1 MDLFANLALGF
12 QTALSPANLGFVFI
26 GAVIGTLFG
35 AFPGLSAPTA
45 IALLLPLT
53 FALDPTS
60 AIIMLAGIYYG
71 SQYGNSISAVL
82 LGIPGDSAAV
92 VTAIEGHK
100 LTDQGRAGHALTI
113 AATSSFAAG
122 IIGVVIFAAAGP
134 PLAWFGL
141 RFGDPEYAA
150 VILLAFCMLPAFATE
165 GRVKMLV
172 ALALGLLF
180 ATVGLDYATARP
192 RFTFN
197 QTALLDGLPFV
208 AAIIGLFGVSDV
220 LYNAGIGGFAS
231 RISRSIRLRELFPPA
246 SIWPPLGLPMLRS
259 SALGFFIGV
268 LPGAGATIASFAA
281 YAMERA
287 VARDRSTFGRGRLEG
302 LVAGEAGNSGASIG
316 AMLPMIALGIPGSG
330 ATAVM
335 LGGFLIW
342 GLEPGP
348 TLFVREPAF
357 VWGLVASMLIGN
369 VMLLAMNVLLVPG
382 FAWALRM
389 PYAVLAP
396 LIVVFCAAGTYA
408 VNNSFADVW
417 IMFAFGVL
425 GYLLRLLDVPLA
437 PLVLGLVLGPS
448 FESHLRRTMQISDE
462 GLLIFTNRPL
472 SAAILAAALV
482 LILLPPLV
490 ARYRRRSSAEVAEEG
505 GTADG
510 RP

>member
-1 MDLFANLALGF
+1 MDLLANLALGF
-12 QTALSPANLGFVFI
+12 QTALSPANIGFVFI
-26 GAVIGTLFG
+26 GATIGTIFG

-60 AIIMLAGIYYG
+60 AVIMLAGIYYG

-100 LTDQGRAGHALTI
+100 MTEQGRGGHALTI
-113 AATSSFAAG
+113 AATSSFSAG
-122 IIGVVIFAAAGP
+122 IIGVVIFALAGP
-134 PLAWFGL
+134 PLAWFAL
-141 RFGDPEYAA
+141 RFGDAEYTA

-165 GRVKMLV
+165 GRIKMVV
-172 ALALGLLF
+172 ALMLGLML
-180 ATVGLDYATARP
+180 ATIGLDYATARP

-197 QTALLDGLPFV
+197 QTFLLDGVPFV
-208 AAIIGLFGVSDV
+208 AAIIGLFGIADV
-220 LYNAGIGGFAS
+220 LYNAGVAGIAS
-231 RISRSIRLRELFPPA
+231 RIKAKIRLRELLPPR
-246 SIWPPLGLPMLRS
+246 STWPPLVPPMLRTS
-259 SALGFFIGV
+259 VLGFFIGV

-287 VARDRSTFGRGRLEG
+287 IARDKTTFGQGRAQG

-348 TLFVREPAF
+348 TLFERDPVF
-357 VWGLVASMLIGN
+357 VWGLIASMLIGN
-369 VMLLAMNVLLVPG
+369 IMLLAMNILLVPA
-382 FAWALRM
+382 FTWILRV

-408 VNNSFADVW
+408 VNNSFSDVW
-417 IMFAFGVL
+417 IMFAFGAL
-425 GYLLRLLDVPLA
+425 GYLLRLMGVPLA

-448 FESHLRRTMQISDE
+448 FESHLRRALQISNE
-462 GLLIFTNRPL
+462 GLWVFVTRPL
-472 SAAILAAALV
+472 SASILAVALV
-482 LILLPPLV
+482 LLVAPLLV
-490 ARYRRRSSAEVAEEG
+490 ARYR
-505 GTADG
+505 G
-510 RP
+510 RQPGDEQRPVPR

>member
-1 MDLFANLALGF
+1 MDLLANLALGF
-12 QTALSPANLGFVFI
+12 QAALSPANIGFVFI
-26 GAVIGTLFG
+26 GAVVGTIFG

-60 AIIMLAGIYYG
+60 AVIMLAGIYYG

-100 LTDQGRAGHALTI
+100 MTEQGRGGHALTI
-113 AATSSFAAG
+113 AATSSFTAG
-122 IIGVVIFAAAGP
+122 IIGVMIFAAAGP

-141 RFGDPEYAA
+141 RFGDAEYAA

-165 GRVKMLV
+165 GRIKMVV
-172 ALALGLLF
+172 AVVLGLML
-180 ATVGLDYATARP
+180 ATIGLDYATARP

-197 QTALLDGLPFV
+197 QTFLLDGVPFV
-208 AAIIGLFGVSDV
+208 AAIIGLFGIGDV
-220 LYNAGIGGFAS
+220 LYNAGIGGIAS
-231 RISRSIRLRELFPPA
+231 RISTTIRLRELVPPA
-246 SIWPPLGLPMLRS
+246 RAWRPLGAPMLRS
-259 SALGFFIGV
+259 SVLGFFIGV

-287 VARDRSTFGRGRLEG
+287 IARDKTTFGQGRAEG

-348 TLFVREPAF
+348 TLFERDPVF
-357 VWGLVASMLIGN
+357 VWGLIASMLIGN
-369 VMLLAMNVLLVPG
+369 VMLLAMNVLLVPA
-382 FAWALRM
+382 FTWVLKV

-417 IMFAFGVL
+417 IMMAFGAL
-425 GYLLRLLDVPLA
+425 GYLLRLMNVPLA
-437 PLVLGLVLGPS
+437 PLVLGLVLGPA
-448 FESHLRRTMQISDE
+448 FESHLRRALQISDQ
-462 GLLIFTNRPL
+462 GLLTFVTRPL
-472 SAAILAAALV
+472 SASILALAAILVVAPLV
-482 LILLPPLV
+482 V
-490 ARYRRRSSAEVAEEG
+490 ARYRARHRATDPTPAP
-505 GTADG
+505 
-510 RP
+510 R

>member
-12 QTALSPANLGFVFI
+12 QTALSPANVGFVFI
-26 GAVIGTLFG
+26 GALVGTLFG

-53 FALDPTS
+53 FALEPTS

-71 SQYGNSISAVL
+71 SQYGNSIAAVL

-100 LTDQGRAGHALTI
+100 LTAKGLAGHALTV
-113 AATSSFAAG
+113 AATSSFLAG
-122 IIGVVIFAAAGP
+122 MVGVLIFAVAGP
-134 PLAWFGL
+134 PLAWLGL
-141 RFGDPEYAA
+141 RFGDPEYTA
-150 VILLAFCMLPAFATE
+150 VILLAFCMLPAFAAE
-165 GRVKMLV
+165 GRIKLVV
-172 ALALGLLF
+172 ALTLGLVL

-197 QTALLDGLPFV
+197 QTALLDGVPFV
-208 AAIIGLFGVSDV
+208 AAIIGLFGISDV
-220 LYNAGIGGFAS
+220 LYNAGLGRMATS
-231 RISRSIRLRELFPPA
+231 VSAALKVKDLFPPRT
-246 SIWPPLGLPMLRS
+246 IWAPLALPQLRS
-259 SALGFFIGV
+259 SVLGFFIGV

-281 YAMERA
+281 YATERA
-287 VARDRSTFGRGRLEG
+287 LARDKSGFGKGQMTG
-302 LVAGEAGNSGASIG
+302 LAAGEAGNSGASIG
-316 AMLPMIALGIPGSG
+316 AMLPMMALGIPGSG

-348 TLFVREPAF
+348 TLFVRDPEF
-357 VWGLVASMLIGN
+357 VWGLLASMLIGN
-369 VMLLAMNVLLVPG
+369 VMLLAMNILLVPA
-382 FAWALRM
+382 FARMLRV

-417 IMFAFGVL
+417 MMFGFGLL
-425 GYLLRLLDVPLA
+425 GYLLRLIEIPLA
-437 PLVLGLVLGPS
+437 PLVLALVLGPG

-462 GLLIFTNRPL
+462 GLWIFVTRPL
-472 SAAILAAALV
+472 SAGILAAALLL
-482 LILLPPLV
+482 LILPPVL
-490 ARYRRRSSAEVAEEG
+490 ARLRRRWMPVEDEAA
-505 GTADG
+505 A
-510 RP
+510 R